1 MMKSLRFEVW
11 GVGCGRFDTVPVLFC
26 VETWSRRRR
35 GGRGG
40 EVQEQG
46 REGCHVRARV
56 GVWWEGEEKLRLD
69 WMEG

>member
-11 GVGCGRFDTVPVLFC
+11 GVGDLIQYRYCFVWKLGA
-26 VETWSRRRR
+26 E
-35 GGRGG
+35 GGEVGG

-56 GVWWEGEEKLRLD
+56 GVWWKGEVKT
-69 WMEG
+69 